1 MIVQIYK
8 KNGKIS
14 IFNNVKSI
22 NFGNKEKQAV
32 IWLEDGEMRVL
43 TNFKSIICK

>member
-1 MIVQIYK
+1 MIVQIYE

-22 NFGNKEKQAV
+22 NFGNEEKQAV
-32 IWLEDGEMRVL
+32 IWLENGEMRVL
-43 TNFKSIICK
+43 ANFESILCK